1 MCETREKWNWYWH
14 TCCVLAAKITLHVE
28 TKNHKIS
35 RFSHTQTMKTVR
47 LCMHL
52 LLLNTKDPDN
62 LSQKQEK
69 QQQQQTREKK
79 KISKEQQPE
88 N

>member
-1 MCETREKWNWYWH
+1 MYAFAI
-14 TCCVLAAKITLHVE
+14 V
-28 TKNHKIS
+28 
-35 RFSHTQTMKTVR
+35 
-47 LCMHL
+47 
-52 LLLNTKDPDN
+52 LLNIKDPDN

-69 QQQQQTREKK
+69 QQQQQTREEK